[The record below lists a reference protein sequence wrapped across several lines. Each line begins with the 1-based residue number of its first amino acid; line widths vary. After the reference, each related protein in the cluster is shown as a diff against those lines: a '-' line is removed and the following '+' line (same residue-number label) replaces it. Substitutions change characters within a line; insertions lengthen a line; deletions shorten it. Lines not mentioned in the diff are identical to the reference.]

1 MADVIEKV
9 QIGEN
14 VHPIERIYNLFSGIT
29 TVAGSGTSGSYL
41 SVRWYVSGVEGITA
55 PYDGMKIAIKVPL
68 AGVSTAGA
76 MLSINGNNANDY
88 HPIAYNI
95 NTAFTTH
102 YGVNSIKVF
111 IYDASATMACYKTSN
126 TKSTVTGVWKGEA
139 DYNSNTTSYL
149 SYTATAVSSGTTK
162 NYIVGKQTAAST
174 SANYYNANVY
184 FENDGTLNAP
194 ELSEAGVGLSSKY
207 QAKLPT
213 YSSSNENYVLSVDS
227 SGNLVWRAPYN
238 GEHSNG

>member
-41 SVRWYVSGVEGITA
+41 SVRWYVNGVEGITA

-68 AGVSTAGA
+68 AGVATAGA

-88 HPIAYNI
+88 HPIAYNVS
-95 NTAFTTH
+95 TVFTTH
-102 YGVNSIKVF
+102 FPVGCIKVF

-126 TKSTVTGVWKGEA
+126 TKVTVTGVWKGEG
-139 DYNSNTTSYL
+139 DYNSNSTSYL

-174 SANYYNANVY
+174 SANYYNSSVY

-194 ELSEAGVGLSSKY
+194 ELSEGGSLLVNKY
-207 QAKLPT
+207 QAKLPA
-213 YSSSNENYVLSVDS
+213 YSSSNANYVLSVNS
-227 SGNLVWRAPYN
+227 SGELEWRAYYN
-238 GEHSNG
+238 EELAD